1 MTTLTATDRARLALW
16 TSVKWGGISSV
27 TIAVIGA
34 AWGFAVAGEFG
45 ALSAAVGS
53 VVGFV
58 FTGMTALSIL
68 VGLKLGRGTIVS
80 GMFFGIVMGGLVLKM
95 VLFILVAVAIRDTEF
110 VDTQISFIAVI
121 ASVVAALVCD
131 VVAVARARVPVVDVL
146 G

>member
-1 MTTLTATDRARLALW
+1 MTNLTATDRARRALW
-16 TSVKWGGISSV
+16 TSVKWGAISSV
-27 TIAVIGA
+27 AIAVIGA
-34 AWGFAVAGEFG
+34 AWGFAVAASFG
-45 ALSAAVGS
+45 AISAVVGS
-53 VVGFV
+53 LVGFI

-95 VLFILVAVAIRDTEF
+95 VLFILVAIAIRDTEF

-121 ASVVAALVCD
+121 ASVIAALVCD
-131 VVAVARARVPVVDVL
+131 VIAVARARVPVVDVL